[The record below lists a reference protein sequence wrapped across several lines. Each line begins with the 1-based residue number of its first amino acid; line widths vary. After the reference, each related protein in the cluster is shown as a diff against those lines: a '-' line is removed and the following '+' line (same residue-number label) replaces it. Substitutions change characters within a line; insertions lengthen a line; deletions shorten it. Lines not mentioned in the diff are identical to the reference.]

1 MKKAAINEAA
11 NELGFNKVAFAHH
24 ADDAIETLFMNE
36 MYGGRIATFA
46 PKMHLEKANMG
57 FIRPFTYVREKDIIK
72 LIKEEKLPVISSKC
86 PADKFTKREDVKRL
100 LLTGSQEEFL
110 DCLDFAP
117 EGVLNL
123 VKTLAVDLEIND
135 LAKREAIFKKT
146 GFNVTKAVEIN
157 RQSQEEEEVETVKQ
171 RRAAAPTT
179 TVTEPKATGRR
190 TTPKYSVKA

>member
-1 MKKAAINEAA
+1 LEIKGDKIMLAKDTMIKVTNRDNGTVGYSIPELHVTRLFQRDEVKEISMDELRKLSYIPGGQVIINECLIIH
-11 NELGFNKVAFAHH
+11 NEQAL
-24 ADDAIETLFMNE
+24 
-36 MYGGRIATFA
+36 
-46 PKMHLEKANMG
+46 
-57 FIRPFTYVREKDIIK
+57 
-72 LIKEEKLPVISSKC
+72 KELNPDYEPEY
-86 PADKFTKREDVKRL
+86 FYTEEDVKRL
-100 LLTGSQEEFL
+100 LLTGAQEEFL
-110 DCLDFAP
+110 DCLDCAP

>member
-1 MKKAAINEAA
+1 MLAKDTMIKVTNRDNGTVGYSIPELHVTRLFQRDEVKEISMDELRKLSYIPGGQVIINECLIVH
-11 NELGFNKVAFAHH
+11 NEQAL
-24 ADDAIETLFMNE
+24 
-36 MYGGRIATFA
+36 
-46 PKMHLEKANMG
+46 
-57 FIRPFTYVREKDIIK
+57 
-72 LIKEEKLPVISSKC
+72 KELNPDYEPEY
-86 PADKFTKREDVKRL
+86 FYTEEDVKKL

-171 RRAAAPTT
+171 RRAAAPTA